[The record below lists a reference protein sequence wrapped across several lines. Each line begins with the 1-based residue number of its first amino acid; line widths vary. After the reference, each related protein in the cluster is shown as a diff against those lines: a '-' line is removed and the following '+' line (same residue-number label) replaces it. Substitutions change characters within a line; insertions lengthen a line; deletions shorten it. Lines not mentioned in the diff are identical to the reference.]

1 MIKLRFSYRFRYQI
15 FFQVV
20 NVIYYTIAF
29 VNDFISSNSLKK
41 ARDLIF
47 GSLALPL
54 ALETSLMYWVMT
66 SIDRELVFP
75 KALDDFFPLWHDIL
89 IHTNVSI
96 FILIDLFLVEHTYP
110 RRSSAIRV
118 LITFLLCYLIWLYV
132 VFINTG
138 RWVYAVIGVL
148 SAPQR
153 IIFFVACGLVTVGI
167 YFIGET
173 MNTFLSGRN
182 LVNEK
187 KKKK

>member
-1 MIKLRFSYRFRYQI
+1 M
-15 FFQVV
+15 V
-20 NVIYYTIAF
+20 NVIYYAIAF
-29 VNDFISSNSLKK
+29 VNDLISSSSLKK

-75 KALDDFFPLWHDIL
+75 KALDEFFPLWHDVL

-96 FILIDLFLVEHTYP
+96 FILIDLFLVDHTYP
-110 RRSSAIRV
+110 KRSTAIRV

-138 RWVYAVIGVL
+138 HWAYAVIAVL
-148 SAPQR
+148 TAPQR
-153 IIFFVACGLVTVGI
+153 IMFFVSCGLVTVGI

-173 MNTFLSGRN
+173 MNTFLSGRKS
-182 LVNEK
+182 VDDK
-187 KKKK
+187 KKK